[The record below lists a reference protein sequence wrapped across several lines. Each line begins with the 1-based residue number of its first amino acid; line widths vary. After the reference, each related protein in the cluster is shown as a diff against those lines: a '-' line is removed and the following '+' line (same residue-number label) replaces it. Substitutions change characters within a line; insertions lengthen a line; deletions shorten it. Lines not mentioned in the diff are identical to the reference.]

1 MDGADFLSTCIS
13 SLQLGNKLLDK
24 TSGNMKQGK
33 ETWWRNEDVLVN
45 IKTEKLA
52 KRTLDKDDNEE
63 SNAAYKTAKKEAK
76 KNVAI
81 AKARAYDH
89 LDVCRHAWIPPKDR
103 RQF

>member
-1 MDGADFLSTCIS
+1 MVRIFLSTCIS

-24 TSGNMKQGK
+24 TSGNMKPGK
-33 ETWWRNEDVLVN
+33 ETWWRNEDVQVN

-81 AKARAYDH
+81 AMHGYHQRTEDSFE
-89 LDVCRHAWIPPKDR
+89 DVERKGK
-103 RQF
+103 